1 MNDHTRKPVIVKRIL
16 FNEKSN
22 ENDLELVTVIK
33 VIDGDTF
40 IVSDGRR
47 VRLVGV
53 DTPES
58 FKRIEKYGIQAKKY
72 TTEKLLGKS
81 VWLQRDVSM

>member
-1 MNDHTRKPVIVKRIL
+1 MK
-16 FNEKSN
+16 
-22 ENDLELVTVIK
+22 NDLELVTVIE

-40 IVSDGRR
+40 VVSDGRR

-72 TTEKLLGKS
+72 TTEKIAGEICLAAKGCI
-81 VWLQRDVSM
+81 